1 MVIGVDSSAAIPALV
16 RVRVAN
22 PGERPLMEGLFQFYA
37 YDFSEMEPARS
48 TAFEINAQGCFDP
61 YPYLSE
67 YWSALDRWPLLFDID
82 GRTAGFALINAVSH
96 RGGAVERNMA
106 EFFVLRKHRGRGIA
120 TAALQ
125 QILHAYPGRWEIA
138 VAERNTLAKAFWAKA
153 IAAAANVSDLRAVEG
168 DGVRWL
174 GPIWCF
180 HVSANDGGAEP
191 LPARNA

>member
-1 MVIGVDSSAAIPALV
+1 MVVSVDSSTAIPALV
-16 RVRVAN
+16 RVRVASA
-22 PGERPLMEGLFQFYA
+22 GERPLIEGPFQFYA

-48 TAFEINAQGCFDP
+48 AAFEVDAKGCFDP

-67 YWSALDRWPLLFDID
+67 YWSALDRCALLFEID

-106 EFFVLRKHRGRGIA
+106 ELFVLRKHRRRGIA
-120 TAALQ
+120 TAALG

-153 IAAAANVSDLRAVEG
+153 IAAAATVSDLRVVEG
-168 DGVRWL
+168 DSVHWL

-180 HVSANDGGAEP
+180 HVSANDGGTETA
-191 LPARNA
+191 ARV